1 MYQTLPYSNLSPNV
15 WGSLPTQNIP
25 GFGYQSGLSQSLPY
39 AASGISQSQG
49 LSPYQQSQGLSPYQ
63 GPTSGAQ
70 QGYGA
75 QSYLSP
81 ESFIGSLRGGQTQSS
96 LAGTTDTI
104 FVAELGRSA
113 RGLQEISDQIEGRDP
128 DSQRRGLFAATAHLF
143 YVFGLLSSKGV
154 FIPGDLPGKT
164 RTETGGP
171 ANATREF
178 GKQLERFVEKIASGR
193 GPIEE
198 LSMIVERGKICFTE
212 ITRAIEGGEAPT
224 QETRKKAA

>member
-1 MYQTLPYSNLSPNV
+1 MYQTSPYSNLTPNV
-15 WGSLPTQNIP
+15 WGSLPSQGVL
-25 GFGYQSGLSQSLPY
+25 GFGYQSALGQNLPSY
-39 AASGISQSQG
+39 GSAGIGQSQG
-49 LSPYQQSQGLSPYQ
+49 LSPFQNLSA
-63 GPTSGAQ
+63 GAQ
-70 QGYGA
+70 QGYGSS
-75 QSYLSP
+75 QQNYLSP
-81 ESFIGSLRGGQTQSS
+81 ETFIGSLRGSQMQSPM
-96 LAGTTDTI
+96 AGTTDTI
-104 FVAELGRSA
+104 FIAELGRSA
-113 RGLQEISDQIEGRDP
+113 RGLQEISEQIEGREP
-128 DSQRRGLFAATAHLF
+128 DAQRRGLFAATAHLF

-164 RTETGGP
+164 RMETGGP

-198 LSMIVERGKICFTE
+198 LTLVVERGKLCFSE

>member
-1 MYQTLPYSNLSPNV
+1 MYQTSPYSNLSPNV
-15 WGSLPTQNIP
+15 WGSLPTQ
-25 GFGYQSGLSQSLPY
+25 GFLGTGYQSALTQNLPPY
-39 AASGISQSQG
+39 ASAGIG
-49 LSPYQQSQGLSPYQ
+49 QSQGLSPYQ
-63 GPTSGAQ
+63 GLSSVAQ

-75 QSYLSP
+75 GSQSYLSP
-81 ESFIGSLRGGQTQSS
+81 ENFIGSIRGGQMQSS

-104 FVAELGRSA
+104 FIAELGRSA
-113 RGLQEISDQIEGRDP
+113 RGLQEISDQIEGRDAE
-128 DSQRRGLFAATAHLF
+128 SQKRGLFAATAHLF

-164 RTETGGP
+164 RMETGGP

-178 GKQLERFVEKIASGR
+178 GKQLERFVEKVASGR

-198 LSMIVERGKICFTE
+198 LSLVVDRGKICFSE

-224 QETRKKAA
+224 QESRKKAA